1 MRRFL
6 YKATDPSTGKAVKGI
21 IQADTERAAGKML
34 IAQGLAPDEINAED
48 DSGFFAKMQN
58 KVTPKDKITFTR
70 QFATLIGAGL
80 PLSNALRTVG
90 DQTQVKGMKIVIEEV
105 LAEVESGKS
114 LTEACS
120 HHPEVFD
127 RVYLA
132 LVQAGEMSGTLDLSL
147 KRLADQQEKDAAVM
161 AKIKNALTSPLVT
174 LAVIIAV
181 MVFLLLE
188 VVPQVEDLYI
198 SLDKPLPGLTTMMV
212 NAANFLIHQWYVI
225 IIMVV
230 LIVWFAIWFM
240 KTDLGIRWMAV
251 FKLNV
256 PMFKGMFLRLYNGR
270 FARTMQNL
278 MSTGV
283 ALLDSMQISA
293 ESMNNVVLQELIEES
308 EKKVRAG
315 KPLSE
320 SLTGVDYI
328 LPLVPQMAAI
338 GEESGKMDEM
348 LGKAAKVYEDELDEI
363 VARISEMIEP
373 VMMVAMGGMAGMI
386 VAGILFP
393 IYSLVGSIG

>member
-1 MRRFL
+1 MRRFN
-6 YKATDPSTGKAVKGI
+6 YKASDPETGKTVKGV
-21 IQADTERAAGKML
+21 IQADTERAAGKLL
-34 IAQGLAPDEINAED
+34 IAQGLAPDEIVAED
-48 DSGFFAKMQN
+48 MNGWFAKMQN

-80 PLSNALRTVG
+80 PLSNALRTVN
-90 DQTQVKGMKIVIEEV
+90 DQTTAKGMKIVIEEV
-105 LAEVESGKS
+105 LADVESGKS
-114 LTEACS
+114 LTDACAK
-120 HHPEVFD
+120 HPEVFD

-161 AKIKNALTSPLVT
+161 AKIRGALTSPLIT
-174 LAVIIAV
+174 LAVIIFV
-181 MVFLLLE
+181 MGYLLIE
-188 VVPQVEDLYI
+188 VVPQVEDLYA
-198 SLDKPLPGLTTMMV
+198 SLDEELPTLTQIMV
-212 NAANFLIHQWYVI
+212 SAENFLMNQWYVI
-225 IIMVV
+225 LIMVV
-230 LIVWFAIWFM
+230 LTVWFVIWFLR
-240 KTDLGIRWMAV
+240 TNVGIRWMAV

-256 PMFKGMFLRLYNGR
+256 PMFKGLFLRLYNGR

-293 ESMNNVVLQELIEES
+293 ESMNNIVLQEQIEDA

-320 SLTGVDYI
+320 SLTGIDYM

-348 LGKAAKVYEDELDEI
+348 LGKAAKVYEDELDEQ

>member
-6 YKATDPSTGKAVKGI
+6 YKATDPETGKNVKGV
-21 IQADTERAAGKML
+21 IQAETEQAAGKLL
-34 IAQGLAPDEINAED
+34 IAQGLAPDTIEAED
-48 DSGFFAKMQN
+48 MNGWLAKMQN

-80 PLSNALRTVG
+80 PLSNALRTVN
-90 DQTQVKGMKIVIEEV
+90 DQTSAKGMKIVIEEV
-105 LAEVESGKS
+105 LADVESGKS
-114 LTEACS
+114 LTDACAK
-120 HHPEVFD
+120 HPEVFD

-161 AKIKNALTSPLVT
+161 AKIRGALTSPLIT

-181 MVFLLLE
+181 MVFLMIE
-188 VVPQVEDLYI
+188 VVPQVEDLYV
-198 SLDKPLPGLTTMMV
+198 SLDKELPSLTSVMV
-212 NAANFLIHQWYVI
+212 AGANFLMHQWYVI
-225 IIMVV
+225 LVMVV
-230 LIVWFAIWFM
+230 LIVWFVIWFLR
-240 KTDLGIRWMAV
+240 TNVGIRWMAV

-256 PMFKGMFLRLYNGR
+256 PMFKGLFLRLYNGR

-293 ESMNNVVLQELIEES
+293 EAMNNIVLQEQIEEA

-320 SLTGVDYI
+320 ALQGADYM

-348 LGKAAKVYEDELDEI
+348 LGKAAKVYEDELDEQ

-393 IYSLVGSIG
+393 IYSRVGSIG

>member
-6 YKATDPSTGKAVKGI
+6 YKATDPETGKNVKGI
-21 IQADTERAAGKML
+21 IQAETEQAAGKLL
-34 IAQGLAPDEINAED
+34 IAQGLAPDTIEAED
-48 DSGFFAKMQN
+48 MNGWLAKMQN

-80 PLSNALRTVG
+80 PLSNALRTVN
-90 DQTQVKGMKIVIEEV
+90 DQTSAKGMKIVIEEV
-105 LAEVESGKS
+105 LADVESGKS
-114 LTEACS
+114 LTDACAK
-120 HHPEVFD
+120 HPEVFD

-161 AKIKNALTSPLVT
+161 AKIRGALTSPLIT

-181 MVFLLLE
+181 MVFLMIE
-188 VVPQVEDLYI
+188 VVPQVEDLYV
-198 SLDKPLPGLTTMMV
+198 SLDKELPSLTSVMV
-212 NAANFLIHQWYVI
+212 AGANFLMHQWYVI
-225 IIMVV
+225 LVMVV
-230 LIVWFAIWFM
+230 LIVWFVIWFLR
-240 KTDLGIRWMAV
+240 TNVGIRWMAV

-256 PMFKGMFLRLYNGR
+256 PMFKGLFLRLYNGR

-293 ESMNNVVLQELIEES
+293 EAMNNIVLQEQIEEA

-320 SLTGVDYI
+320 ALQGADYM

-348 LGKAAKVYEDELDEI
+348 LGKAAKVYEDELDEQ

>member
-6 YKATDPSTGKAVKGI
+6 YKATNPETGKNVKGI
-21 IQADTERAAGKML
+21 IQAETEQAAGKLL
-34 IAQGLAPDEINAED
+34 IAQGLAPDTIESED
-48 DSGFFAKMQN
+48 MNGWLAKMQN

-80 PLSNALRTVG
+80 PLSNALRTVN
-90 DQTQVKGMKIVIEEV
+90 DQTASKGMKIVIEEV
-105 LAEVESGKS
+105 LADVESGKS
-114 LTEACS
+114 LTEACEK
-120 HHPEVFD
+120 HPEVFD

-161 AKIKNALTSPLVT
+161 AKIRGALTSPLIT

-181 MVFLLLE
+181 MVFLMIE

-198 SLDKPLPGLTTMMV
+198 SLDKELPGLTSIMV
-212 NAANFLIHQWYVI
+212 AGANFLMHQWFVI
-225 IIMVV
+225 IAMVV
-230 LIVWFAIWFM
+230 LIVWFLIWFM
-240 KTDLGIRWMAV
+240 RTNVGIRWMAV

-256 PMFKGMFLRLYNGR
+256 PMFKGLFLRLYNGR

-293 ESMNNVVLQELIEES
+293 EAMNNIVLQEQIEEA

-320 SLTGVDYI
+320 ALQGADYM
-328 LPLVPQMAAI
+328 LPLITQMAAI

-348 LGKAAKVYEDELDEI
+348 LGKAAKVYEDELDEQ

>member
-6 YKATDPSTGKAVKGI
+6 YKATDPETGKNVKGV
-21 IQADTERAAGKML
+21 IQAETEQAAGKLL
-34 IAQGLAPDEINAED
+34 IAQGLAPDTIEAED
-48 DSGFFAKMQN
+48 MNGWLAKMQN

-80 PLSNALRTVG
+80 PLSNALRTVN
-90 DQTQVKGMKIVIEEV
+90 DQTSAKGMKIVIEEV
-105 LAEVESGKS
+105 LADVESGKS
-114 LTEACS
+114 LTDACAK
-120 HHPEVFD
+120 HPEVFD
-127 RVYLA
+127 HVYLA

-161 AKIKNALTSPLVT
+161 AKIRGALTSPLIT

-181 MVFLLLE
+181 MVFLMIE
-188 VVPQVEDLYI
+188 VVPQVEDLYV
-198 SLDKPLPGLTTMMV
+198 SLDKELPSLTSVMV
-212 NAANFLIHQWYVI
+212 AGANFLMHQWYVI
-225 IIMVV
+225 LVMVV
-230 LIVWFAIWFM
+230 LIVWFVIWFLR
-240 KTDLGIRWMAV
+240 TNVGIRWMAV

-256 PMFKGMFLRLYNGR
+256 PMFKGLFLRLYNGR

-293 ESMNNVVLQELIEES
+293 EAMNNIVLQEQIEEA

-320 SLTGVDYI
+320 ALQGADYM

-348 LGKAAKVYEDELDEI
+348 LGKAAKVYEDELDEQ

>member
-1 MRRFL
+1 MRRFN
-6 YKATDPSTGKAVKGI
+6 YKATDPETGKVVKGV
-21 IQADTERAAGKML
+21 IQADTERAAGKLL
-34 IAQGLAPDEINAED
+34 IQQGLAPDTVEAED
-48 DSGFFAKMQN
+48 LNGFFAKMKN
-58 KVTPKDKITFTR
+58 KVTNKDKITFTR

-80 PLSNALRTVG
+80 PLSNALRTVN
-90 DQTQVKGMKIVIEEV
+90 DQTSAKGMKIVIEEV
-105 LAEVESGKS
+105 LADVESGKS
-114 LTEACS
+114 LADACAK
-120 HHPEVFD
+120 HPEVFD

-147 KRLADQQEKDAAVM
+147 RRLADQQEKDSAVM
-161 AKIKNALTSPLVT
+161 AKIRGALTSPLIT

-181 MVFLLLE
+181 MVFLLIE
-188 VVPQVEDLYI
+188 VVPQVEDLYE
-198 SLDKPLPGLTTMMV
+198 SLGEELPALTNIMV
-212 NAANFLIHQWYVI
+212 AATNFLMHQWYVI
-225 IIMVV
+225 LIMIV
-230 LIVWFAIWFM
+230 LTVWFVIWFL
-240 KTDLGIRWMAV
+240 KTNVGIRWMAV
-251 FKLNV
+251 IKLNV
-256 PMFKGMFLRLYNGR
+256 PMAKGLFLRLYNGR

-283 ALLDSMQISA
+283 ALLEAMQISA
-293 ESMNNVVLQELIEES
+293 ESMNNIVLQEQIEEA

-320 SLTGVDYI
+320 SLQDADYM

-348 LGKAAKVYEDELDEI
+348 LGKAAKVYEDELDEQ
-363 VARISEMIEP
+363 VAKISEMIQP
-373 VMMVAMGGMAGMI
+373 VMMLAMGGMAGVI

>member
-6 YKATDPSTGKAVKGI
+6 YKATDPETGKNVKGV
-21 IQADTERAAGKML
+21 IQAETEQAAGKLL
-34 IAQGLAPDEINAED
+34 IAQGLAPDTIEAED
-48 DSGFFAKMQN
+48 MNGWLAKMQN

-80 PLSNALRTVG
+80 PLSNALRTVN
-90 DQTQVKGMKIVIEEV
+90 DQTSAKGMKIVIEEV
-105 LAEVESGKS
+105 LADVESGKS
-114 LTEACS
+114 LTDACAK
-120 HHPEVFD
+120 HPEVFD

-161 AKIKNALTSPLVT
+161 AKIRGALTSPLIT

-181 MVFLLLE
+181 MVFLMIE
-188 VVPQVEDLYI
+188 VVPQVEDLYV
-198 SLDKPLPGLTTMMV
+198 SLDKELPSLTSVMV
-212 NAANFLIHQWYVI
+212 AGANFLMHQWYVI
-225 IIMVV
+225 LVMVV
-230 LIVWFAIWFM
+230 LIVWFVIWFLR
-240 KTDLGIRWMAV
+240 TNVGIRWMAV

-256 PMFKGMFLRLYNGR
+256 PMFKGLFLRLYNGR

-293 ESMNNVVLQELIEES
+293 EAMNNIVLQEQIEEA

-320 SLTGVDYI
+320 ALQGADYM

-348 LGKAAKVYEDELDEI
+348 LGKAAKVYEDELDEQ

>member
-6 YKATDPSTGKAVKGI
+6 YKASDPETGKTVKGV
-21 IQADTERAAGKML
+21 IQADTERAAGKLL
-34 IAQGLAPDEINAED
+34 IAQGLAPDEIQAED
-48 DSGFFAKMQN
+48 MNGFFAKMRN

-80 PLSNALRTVG
+80 PLSNALRTVN
-90 DQTQVKGMKIVIEEV
+90 DQTSAKGMKIVIEEV
-105 LAEVESGKS
+105 LADVESGKS
-114 LTEACS
+114 LTDACEK
-120 HHPEVFD
+120 HPEVFD

-161 AKIKNALTSPLVT
+161 AKIRGALVSPLIT
-174 LAVIIAV
+174 LAVIIGV
-181 MVFLLLE
+181 MVFLMIE
-188 VVPQVEDLYI
+188 VVPQVEDLYG
-198 SLDKPLPGLTTMMV
+198 SLNKELPALTSVMV
-212 NAANFLIHQWYVI
+212 AGANFLMQQWYVI
-225 IIMVV
+225 LIMVV
-230 LIVWFAIWFM
+230 LIVWFVIWFLR
-240 KTDLGIRWMAV
+240 TNVGIRWMAV

-256 PMFKGMFLRLYNGR
+256 PMFKGLFLRLYNGR

-283 ALLDSMQISA
+283 ALLDAMQISA
-293 ESMNNVVLQELIEES
+293 EAMNNIVLQEQIEEA

-320 SLTGVDYI
+320 ALNGADYM

-363 VARISEMIEP
+363 VAKISEMIEP
-373 VMMVAMGGMAGMI
+373 VMMVAMGGMAAMI

>member
-1 MRRFL
+1 MRRFI
-6 YKATDPSTGKAVKGI
+6 YKATDPETGKAVKGV
-21 IQADTERAAGKML
+21 IQADTERAAGKLL
-34 IAQGLAPDEINAED
+34 IQQGLSPDTIEAED
-48 DSGFFAKMQN
+48 MTGFVAKMKN
-58 KVTPKDKITFTR
+58 KVTNKDKITFTR

-80 PLSNALRTVG
+80 PLSNALRTVN
-90 DQTQVKGMKIVIEEV
+90 DQTTAKGMKMVIEEV
-105 LAEVESGKS
+105 LADVEAGKA
-114 LTEACS
+114 LVDACAK
-120 HHPEVFD
+120 HETVFD

-147 KRLADQQEKDAAVM
+147 RRLADQQEKDSAVM
-161 AKIKNALTSPLVT
+161 AKIRGAMTSPLIT
-174 LAVIIAV
+174 LAVIIGV
-181 MVFLLLE
+181 MVFLLIE
-188 VVPQVEDLYI
+188 VVPQVEDLYG
-198 SLDKPLPGLTTMMV
+198 SLGKELPGLTSIMV
-212 NAANFLIHQWYVI
+212 AATNFLMHQWYVI
-225 IIMVV
+225 LVMLV
-230 LIVWFAIWFM
+230 LIVWFMIWFLR
-240 KTDLGIRWMAV
+240 TNVGIRWAAV
-251 FKLNV
+251 VKLNI

-283 ALLDSMQISA
+283 ALLEAMQISA
-293 ESMNNVVLQELIEES
+293 ESMNNVVLQEQIEEA

-320 SLTGVDYI
+320 ALNDADYM

-348 LGKAAKVYEDELDEI
+348 LGKAANVYESELDEQ
-363 VARISEMIEP
+363 VAKLSEMIQP
-373 VMMVAMGGMAGMI
+373 VMMLAMGGMAGVI